1 MKARKL
7 SVYRGPCVI
16 LNDLDLELPRGK
28 WTSVIGP
35 NGAGKSSLLQ
45 AMAGLLK
52 YTGSLTVNEVELS
65 ALHRKDRS
73 KKLAWLDQAAS
84 HSEEFG
90 DSLSV
95 YDSVML
101 GRLPHQGWLHLPSAA
116 DHSAVEQ
123 ALYQSDVWHL
133 CHRPLQ
139 QLSGGE
145 RQRVLL
151 ARLLA
156 VDAEILLMDEPLANL
171 DPPHQADFLQWQGN
185 LLAQGKTLVAVLHEI
200 QFALRADHLIMLDK
214 GKLHFQGSSQD
225 PATRQALIALFNG
238 RIRLEKLGTD
248 WVALPHS
255 P

>member
-1 MKARKL
+1 MKTYQL
-7 SVYRGPCVI
+7 NIYRGPCAI
-16 LNDLDLELPRGK
+16 LSHLNVDIPQGK

-52 YTGSLTVNEVELS
+52 WNGSITIDEVDIS
-65 ALHRKDRS
+65 TFANKDLA
-73 KKLAWLDQAAS
+73 KKIAWLDQGSSAPD
-84 HSEEFG
+84 ELG

-95 YDSVML
+95 YETVML
-101 GRLPHQGWLHLPSAA
+101 GRLPHQGWLHLPSES
-116 DHSAVEQ
+116 DHTLVKKSLQHTDA
-123 ALYQSDVWHL
+123 WHL
-133 CHRPLQ
+133 RDRPLQ

-156 VDAEILLMDEPLANL
+156 VGSDILLMDEPLANL

-185 LLAQGKTLVAVLHEI
+185 LLEQGKTLVTVLHEI
-200 QFALRADHLIMLDK
+200 HFALRADHVIMLNK

-225 PATRQALIALFNG
+225 PATHQALIALFDG
-238 RIRLEKLGTD
+238 RIRLEKLGGD
-248 WVALPHS
+248 WIALPN
-255 P
+255 